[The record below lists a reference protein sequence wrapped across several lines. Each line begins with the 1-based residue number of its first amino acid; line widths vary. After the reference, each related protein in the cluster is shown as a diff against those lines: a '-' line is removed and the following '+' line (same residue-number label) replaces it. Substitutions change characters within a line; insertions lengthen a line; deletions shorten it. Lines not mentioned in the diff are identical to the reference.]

1 MNLTINDLNAVVE
14 IIDVVTQRGAIKGDE
29 LLAVGTIRNKIAEFI
44 QSQIEEQDSEDEQ
57 ESD

>member
-44 QSQIEEQDSEDEQ
+44 QSQIEEQDSEDQQ

>member
-44 QSQIEEQDSEDEQ
+44 QSQLEEQDSEDEQ

>member
-29 LLAVGTIRNKIAEFI
+29 LLAVGTIRNKIADFI
-44 QSQIEEQDSEDEQ
+44 QSQLEEQNSEDQQ

>member
-14 IIDVVTQRGAIKGDE
+14 IIDVVTHRGAIKGDE

-44 QSQIEEQDSEDEQ
+44 QSQLEEQDSEDQQ

>member
-29 LLAVGTIRNKIAEFI
+29 LLAVGTIRNKIADFI

>member
-44 QSQIEEQDSEDEQ
+44 QSQLEEQDSEDQQ

>member
-44 QSQIEEQDSEDEQ
+44 QSQLEEHDSEDQQ